1 MYLYVCVFKE
11 YIHIHVHIFMRNI
24 HKHIFD
30 SQYNYKFK
38 YMVLRTFDYFFF
50 CFLLATP
57 YILNIKVII
66 TINSIRTN
74 KRYQQCKKKQLS
86 EKLRY
91 I

>member
-1 MYLYVCVFKE
+1 MCVFKE

-38 YMVLRTFDYFFF
+38 YMVLRTFYFIFFF
-50 CFLLATP
+50 FLLATP
-57 YILNIKVII
+57 HILNIKVII

-74 KRYQQCKKKQLS
+74 KRYQQCKKKKKI
-86 EKLRY
+86 E
-91 I
+91 